1 MRRAHGA
8 LDIGHSK
15 GVNSMGFTLTKVK
28 AKTESSLDNMLKKTA
43 AFHGHLCPGTVIGT
57 RMAIAGLR
65 EVGITDPEGSQ
76 QKEFLVFVETD
87 RCPIDAISVV
97 SSARISR
104 RSLKFLDWGKV
115 AATFVNTKNGKAV
128 RVVCPDSA
136 RELVDN
142 YASGEYQVD
151 KHGKDAREVEAYK
164 IMPEKELF
172 IITSVKVDNY
182 KFSKE
187 KFKVQCENC
196 GETVND
202 HKEVV
207 VDGKVMCRSC
217 GGEGKSYYNAL

>member
-1 MRRAHGA
+1 
-8 LDIGHSK
+8 
-15 GVNSMGFTLTKVK
+15 MGFTLTKVK

-151 KHGKDAREVEAYK
+151 KHGKDAREVDAYK
-164 IMPEKELF
+164 VMPEKELF

-187 KFKVQCENC
+187 KFKIKCENC

-207 VDGKVMCRSC
+207 VDSKVMCRSC
-217 GGEGKSYYNAL
+217 GGEGNSYYNAL